1 MFQVN
6 QYEIIIIVLVEE
18 KIKNEPDVKDKL
30 RVVKKE
36 VTGDSSDD
44 DEIPLAQRQMKRP
57 LKKQKP
63 ITTTDSDSDVDVKKE
78 ELDSEDEIPLVRWIE
93 YIIYIS
99 SNVILI
105 RQ

>member
-44 DEIPLAQRQMKRP
+44 DDIPLAQRQIKRP
-57 LKKQKP
+57 LEKQKP
-63 ITTTDSDSDVDVKKE
+63 ITTTDNDADIKKE
-78 ELDSEDEIPLVRWIE
+78 ELDSEDEIPLVRYIE
-93 YIIYIS
+93 YIICIS
-99 SNVILI
+99 SNIILV

>member
-44 DEIPLAQRQMKRP
+44 DDIPLAQRQIKRP
-57 LKKQKP
+57 LEKQKP
-63 ITTTDSDSDVDVKKE
+63 ITTTDNDVDIKKE
-78 ELDSEDEIPLVRWIE
+78 ELDSEDEIPLVRYIE
-93 YIIYIS
+93 YIICIS
-99 SNVILI
+99 SNIILV